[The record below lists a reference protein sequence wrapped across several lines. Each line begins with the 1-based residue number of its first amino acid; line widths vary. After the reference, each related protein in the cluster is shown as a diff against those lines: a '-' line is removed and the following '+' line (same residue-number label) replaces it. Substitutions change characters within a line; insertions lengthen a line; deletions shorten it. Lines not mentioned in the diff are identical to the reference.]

1 MIIDC
6 FPFFNELDLLEIRL
20 NELSDVVDMFVLTE
34 ATLTHQGNK
43 KPLYFD
49 DNKSRFSDFNI
60 AHMICDGYS
69 GVDVSNPWAIEQ
81 YQRQSGIDFIKQHIK
96 PDAKDV
102 VLLADVDEIWRAD
115 KVRQL
120 AKTEGWTHAAA
131 WMPLFYYYMDCVQIG
146 FMWDLPR
153 WVKGNGLDC
162 SLTSPGDPKVGPLR
176 GCEWDVVVKATGWH
190 FSYLGDV
197 QEKLASFTHTEY
209 NEPPY
214 NTKEYIESRKADCIS
229 LFDSGKFSLIPN
241 LGYLPRYVLENLDR
255 FGKYLHPKGAYHN
268 GGTEVRN

>member
-20 NELSDVVDMFVLTE
+20 NELADVVDMFVLTE

-81 YQRQSGIDFIKQHIK
+81 YQRQAGIDFIKTMK

-102 VLLADVDEIWRAD
+102 ILLSDCDELWRAE
-115 KVRQL
+115 KVKEF
-120 AKTEGWTHAAA
+120 AETEGWTHAGAS
-131 WMPLFYYYMDCVQIG
+131 MPTFYYYMDCISIKAW
-146 FMWDLPR
+146 FFPR
-153 WVKGNGLDC
+153 WIKGNGLDC
-162 SLTSPGDPKVGPLR
+162 SMGGKDSRVGPLR
-176 GCEWDVVVKATGWH
+176 GCAIDTEFKGVGWH
-190 FSYLGDV
+190 FSYLGDI
-197 QEKLASFTHTEY
+197 QDKLSSFAHAEY
-209 NEPPY
+209 NTPPY
-214 NTKEYIESRKADCIS
+214 NTNEYIESCKANCKDIFGNGQFM
-229 LFDSGKFSLIPN
+229 LVPN
-241 LGYLPRYVLENLDR
+241 LGYLPSYVLENLDR
-255 FGKYLHPKGAYHN
+255 FGKYLHPGRAQ
-268 GGTEVRN
+268 